1 MGESNFR
8 RVIGLIASSVSHFVT
23 AVIVASL
30 ALAIAGCSAP
40 LPSTELP
47 PARFLAPVPEFPG
60 VRDYRGI
67 FNFKMK
73 PTGFDQPGIADLA
86 KAAQIDF
93 IILGDRVK
101 AGEADY
107 GIPGFTSEILFISGG
122 AFESGGGEIVGVN
135 LREPIRPELG
145 TADLI
150 SAIHDQGGLA
160 IAAQPT
166 KFANPADFALADAI
180 EVYNQR
186 DTWRAQSAASLYL
199 RAIFSGTDRFLAS
212 LDLRPD
218 ANLALYDKMAAGA
231 RVTMLAGLGA
241 PDDMT
246 VLGSKVGTTP
256 QLMLFYTTHLL
267 ARERSQDPLLEAI
280 KLGHSYV
287 SFDFLGYVGQ
297 FVFFAQVGDAN
308 NGTKTLMG
316 DEVRMAPGLVLKA
329 ELPDAADR
337 IVLYRS
343 GVEIK
348 AVENARTLDFAPT
361 SAGAYRIEAYRGGHL
376 WILSNPVYVR

>member
-1 MGESNFR
+1 MGESKFTR
-8 RVIGLIASSVSHFVT
+8 GVGSIASRDSYFV
-23 AVIVASL
+23 AALIVTVF

-47 PARFLAPVPEFPG
+47 PARFIAPVPEFPG
-60 VRDYRGI
+60 VLDYRGI

-73 PTGFDQPGIADLA
+73 PTGLDQPGVADLA

-122 AFESGGGEIVGVN
+122 SFESGGGEIVGVN
-135 LREPIRPELG
+135 LREMIHPNLG

-150 SAIHDQGGLA
+150 GAIHDQGGLA

-166 KFANPADFALADAI
+166 KFANTADFALADGI

-186 DTWRAQSAASLYL
+186 DTWREQSAASLYL

-212 LDLRPD
+212 LDIRPD

-231 RVTMLAGLGA
+231 RMTMLAGLGA

-246 VLGSKVGTTP
+246 VLGSKIGTTP

-280 KLGHSYV
+280 KRGHSYV

-297 FVFFAQVGDAN
+297 FSFFAQVGDAN

-316 DEVRMAPGLVLKA
+316 DEVQMAPGMVLKA
-329 ELPDAADR
+329 ELPDVADR
-337 IVLYRS
+337 IVLYRNGLES
-343 GVEIK
+343 KSVES
-348 AVENARTLDFAPT
+348 ATNLDFVPA
-361 SAGAYRIEAYRGGHL
+361 SAGAYRIEAYRNGHP